1 MDLTL
6 TNLPEVW
13 VQRLQTMAN
22 RRGCSVNDLIVFS
35 LAQTFAGAPTD
46 RSVLLDR
53 IRRRRDAQTLW
64 FEHAAQA
71 WNEGRAGD

>member
-6 TNLPEVW
+6 TNLPAVW
-13 VQRLQTMAN
+13 VQRLQTVAN
-22 RRGCSVNDLIVFS
+22 LRGCSVNDLIVFS
-35 LAQTFAGAPTD
+35 LAQTFGGAPTD

-64 FEHAAQA
+64 FEHAALA
-71 WNEGRAGD
+71 LDDGRAGD